1 MKILLMNDS
10 SVTTVRKTHEALKGR
25 KLIASGMFSGVF
37 ESGNPNTVLKL
48 TACPATYYML
58 NDEAIKI
65 DDIHSPKLIKN
76 YGQVGEY
83 LVGKNVK
90 ETNLTKPNKKLVPLF
105 LFEVERLEKISK
117 GPNRSLALNLTYELR
132 RRLAGLEHGISVRG
146 ATAKILIEMANQLPQ
161 LKDVP
166 TLLPYFEKL
175 NNFVGSYGDAFYDI
189 HAANLMQRSDGTIVF
204 SDPVGSIEIY
214 TSGHGEFKP
223 IVSLSDVKWTDVK
236 DRHRKEFQALINKIK
251 PNQQALN
258 A

>member
-1 MKILLMNDS
+1 
-10 SVTTVRKTHEALKGR
+10 
-25 KLIASGMFSGVF
+25 
-37 ESGNPNTVLKL
+37 
-48 TACPATYYML
+48 
-58 NDEAIKI
+58 
-65 DDIHSPKLIKN
+65 
-76 YGQVGEY
+76 
-83 LVGKNVK
+83 
-90 ETNLTKPNKKLVPLF
+90 
-105 LFEVERLEKISK
+105 
-117 GPNRSLALNLTYELR
+117 YELR

-204 SDPVGSIEIY
+204 SDPVGSIDIY

-251 PNQQALN
+251 PNQKALN